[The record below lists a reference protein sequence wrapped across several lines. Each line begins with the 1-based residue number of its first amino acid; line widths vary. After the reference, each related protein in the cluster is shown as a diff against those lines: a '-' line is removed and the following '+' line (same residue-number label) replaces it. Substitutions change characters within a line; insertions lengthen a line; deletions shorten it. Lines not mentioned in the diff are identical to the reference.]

1 MKAVLIDPE
10 KRSIE
15 SVDINNLNDIVRR
28 VGVVMPSSENN
39 VNLAPLALGSDCGG
53 REHRTH
59 PYSGLAG
66 HHVHQR

>member
-1 MKAVLIDPE
+1 MKAVLINPE

-39 VNLAPLALGSDCGG
+39 VNLAPLAPVFMWLSRGKRAVNYGF
-53 REHRTH
+53 
-59 PYSGLAG
+59 
-66 HHVHQR
+66 